1 MYISNMMKR
10 IAENMAEVSDE
21 LNGEEITGE
30 KVYEVYRLEMELLA
44 QEVGLEGHIPTLSLY
59 LQLIEEFL
67 GEEEAMSLDQKQ
79 LINLLKVIRYMKLRR
94 IVFDPRYK

>member
-1 MYISNMMKR
+1 MMKR